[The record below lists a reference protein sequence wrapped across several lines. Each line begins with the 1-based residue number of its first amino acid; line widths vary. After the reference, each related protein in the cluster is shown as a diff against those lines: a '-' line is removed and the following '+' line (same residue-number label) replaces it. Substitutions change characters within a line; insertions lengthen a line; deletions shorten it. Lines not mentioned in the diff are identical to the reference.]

1 MCKTS
6 GCVIVDSTMQQFLI
20 LVNTLGVMSI
30 CTVVYSLLQRQVPD
44 RVLRALFVGLSFG
57 AAAMVV
63 MVQPIYLAPGI
74 QADTRGAFVGMAMA
88 FGGPL
93 AAAVTVTLAILTR
106 LLIGGQG
113 ALTGVVVILATAACA
128 GLWFAVY
135 RSARKRNWQA
145 WILLSVASSLPTYLA
160 LHRYADT
167 GEQLKVFL
175 AMLIGALMICFGKML
190 ETEQR
195 RGRREREL
203 ARAAATDALT
213 GLPNRRALENYTREL
228 EEAGAQDVTLL
239 LLDVDHFKRINDDY
253 GHDEGDRVL
262 QGIAAAIKG
271 TIREGDFAARIG
283 GEEFAVVVRTNDI
296 STGQQVAERFRQ
308 AVQVPYGP
316 PSERRIST
324 ISVGGFS
331 FNRKPF
337 SYLDGY
343 KLADLALYQSKAE
356 GRNRATITPYLQ
368 AA

>member
-1 MCKTS
+1 
-6 GCVIVDSTMQQFLI
+6 MQQLLI

-30 CTVVYSLLQRQVPD
+30 CTVVYSLLQRQVPN
-44 RVLRALFVGLSFG
+44 RWPRHFLVGLSFG
-57 AAAMVV
+57 IAAMVV
-63 MVQPIYLAPGI
+63 MLQPIYLAPGV

-93 AAAVTVTLAILTR
+93 AAAVTVVLAILTR
-106 LLIGGQG
+106 LFIGGQG
-113 ALTGVVVILATAACA
+113 AMTGVAVILATAGCA
-128 GLWFAVY
+128 GMWFVVFHA
-135 RSARKRNWQA
+135 ARKRTWRA

-160 LHRYADT
+160 LHRFAET
-167 GEQLKVFL
+167 GEQLKLFL
-175 AMLIGALMICFGKML
+175 ALLISVLMICFGKML

-195 RGRREREL
+195 RGRRERDL
-203 ARAAATDALT
+203 ARAAATDLLT

-228 EEAGAQDVTLL
+228 EQAGAKDVTLL
-239 LLDVDHFKRINDDY
+239 LLDVDHFKRINDEY

-262 QGIAAAIKG
+262 QGIASAIRG

-296 STGQQVAERFRQ
+296 STGHQVAERFRQ

-316 PSERRIST
+316 AAKRSVST

-331 FNRKPF
+331 FHGKPF
-337 SYLDGY
+337 RYLDGY

-356 GRNRATITPYLQ
+356 GRNRATITPFLQ